1 MRSGEKA
8 LLAKVTQTKHPY
20 KKCYYI
26 DTGSKGPLDK
36 KKELKKMVTIVLLVV
51 LFFRPILRAVGL
63 INEALN
69 AGLDRAENKIKT
81 EVK

>member
-1 MRSGEKA
+1 
-8 LLAKVTQTKHPY
+8 
-20 KKCYYI
+20 
-26 DTGSKGPLDK
+26 
-36 KKELKKMVTIVLLVV
+36 MVTIVLLTV

-69 AGLDRAENKIKT
+69 AGLDRAEQKVKK